1 MKSRNVSVEE
11 MARRTARFK
20 DLKPYQTTQQQAAGV
35 PSAVLEKIAARMVF
49 PLMVPEGY
57 QGRNAQA
64 PIKGAPGLSLSITES
79 PPGDGAA
86 LHMHEQT
93 VENFFCLSGKFKI
106 SWGDKG
112 ENSLVLEPNDF
123 CSIPPGVVRSFENIS
138 AVTGRMLVIIQIQTA
153 EQSDRIAYVPELK
166 DEIAAAHGKSAL
178 DALDSIGIRFNA
190 GLEEKA

>member
-1 MKSRNVSVEE
+1 MKSRNVSAEE
-11 MARRTARFK
+11 MARRTARFN

-35 PSAVLEKIAARMVF
+35 PSAVLEKISARMVF

-57 QGRNAQA
+57 IGRNAQA

-93 VENFFCLSGKFKI
+93 IENFYCLSGKFRI
-106 SWGDKG
+106 SWGDNG

-123 CSIPPGVVRSFENIS
+123 CSVPPGVVRTFENIS
-138 AVTGRMLVIIQIQTA
+138 DVTGRMLVIIQILTE
-153 EQSDRIAYVPELK
+153 EQSDRIAFVPALK
-166 DEIAAAHGKSAL
+166 DEIAATYGKPAI
-178 DALDSIGIRFNA
+178 DALDSIGIRFDA
-190 GLEEKA
+190 GLDTAR

>member
-1 MKSRNVSVEE
+1 MKSQNVSVEE
-11 MARRTARFK
+11 MARRTARFA

-35 PSAVLEKIAARMVF
+35 PSAVLEKIAARLVF
-49 PLMVPEGY
+49 PLMVPDGY
-57 QGRNAQA
+57 KGRNAQA

-93 VENFFCLSGKFKI
+93 IENFFCLSGRFRI
-106 SWGDKG
+106 SWGDRG

-123 CSIPPGVVRSFENIS
+123 CSVPPGVVRSFENIS
-138 AVTGRMLVIIQIQTA
+138 DVTGRMLVIIQIPNE
-153 EQSDRIAYVPELK
+153 EQSDRIAYVPALK
-166 DEIAAAHGKSAL
+166 DEIAATYGKPAL

-190 GLEEKA
+190 GLDEQP

>member
-1 MKSRNVSVEE
+1 

-20 DLKPYQTTQQQAAGV
+20 ELKPYQTTQQQAAGV
-35 PSAVLEKIAARMVF
+35 PSAVLEKISARMVF

-57 QGRNAQA
+57 KGRNSQA

-93 VENFFCLSGKFKI
+93 IENFYCLSGRFRI
-106 SWGDKG
+106 SWGDNG

-123 CSIPPGVVRSFENIS
+123 CSVPPGVVRTFENIS
-138 AVTGRMLVIIQIQTA
+138 DVTGRMLVIIQILTD
-153 EQSDRIAYVPELK
+153 EQSDRIAFVPALK
-166 DEIAAAHGKSAL
+166 DEIAATYGKPAI

-190 GLEEKA
+190 GLEEKV